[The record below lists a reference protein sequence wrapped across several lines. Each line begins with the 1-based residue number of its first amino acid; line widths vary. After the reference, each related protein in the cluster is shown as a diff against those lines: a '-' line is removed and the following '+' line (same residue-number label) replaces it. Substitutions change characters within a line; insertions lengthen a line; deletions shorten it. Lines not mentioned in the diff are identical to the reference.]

1 LEGSGDTAQNESQ
14 AGMNSK
20 SVDSW
25 LWYAPP
31 LEQETVRLLQRELGI
46 HRLTAACLIRLGI
59 TCPQTAGSFLNCD
72 LQELAEPQLM
82 SGMDQAAERL
92 QLAVRRQEPVLICGD
107 YDVDGVTSV
116 ALLTDCFR
124 RLGLPAEYYIPGRL
138 EEGYG
143 LHSAPLVKWAGQA
156 GRLAVTVDC
165 GINSFAEM
173 ALARELGLDLIITD
187 HHQPFAGERPAVA
200 VLNPLL
206 PGCAYPEKN
215 LAGVGVAW
223 TMVRELHRRCGVP
236 EQETFRYLPLA
247 ALGTIADVAQLRG
260 ENRLIVY
267 HGLAELYR
275 NPSPGLAALLRRT
288 RLNGAGFSAVQAAY
302 ALAPRLNAPGR
313 LGDAVPAVRLL
324 LASAQEADELA
335 AELDNCNR
343 RRQKVEADI
352 LAMAQ
357 MLAETQASEPALV
370 LWHESWHPGV
380 LGIVAG
386 RLAEQ
391 YQRPVV
397 LLTAAGEEAHG
408 SARGVTGYNLVDRLS
423 DCATLLLR
431 FGGHPAAAGLTLE
444 TSKLELFRETFCR
457 SMASYPEPSV
467 PQQPVAAEAEL
478 AELSLELAREL
489 QRLQP
494 FGEGNPEPHFL
505 LNGMEIAAAS
515 FVGNGGKHLVLSV
528 QEGNRQARA
537 ICFGATGRKYLPASG
552 DAADLVIRLREDNW
566 QGKSCLALHVSD
578 LRSSRKRE
586 VGCSGSQA
594 REYQLFDQR
603 NLPEKERFIR
613 QLSAGERLAVFVN
626 TQAAQKRLQALAVPG
641 RTCVIRRGE
650 PCAEL
655 LCDAVVFYH
664 LPYDRQA
671 VEMFLAGLR
680 FLKGPRAYLLYGRE
694 DLLLNENI
702 FASCQPCAGV
712 LYQLA
717 SVPPAERGR
726 QDRLLNGRLLERAL
740 QVLEEI
746 GTGEVERGD
755 FEQLLCRS
763 HTFMS
768 GRQAVS
774 RYRQYQHFWRQADVR
789 DLAVYLR
796 EPAKYLLSEG
806 EFYETRRFEGA
817 S

>member
-1 LEGSGDTAQNESQ
+1 
-14 AGMNSK
+14 MNSK
-20 SVDSW
+20 GAESW
-25 LWYAPP
+25 QWYAPP
-31 LEQETVRLLQRELGI
+31 LEQETVSLLQRELGI
-46 HRLTAACLIRLGI
+46 HRLTAACLVRLGI

-72 LQELAEPQLM
+72 LQELAEPRLM

-116 ALLTDCFR
+116 AMLTDCFR
-124 RLGLPAEYYIPGRL
+124 RLGLQAEYYIPGRL

-143 LHSAPLVKWAGQA
+143 LHSAPLVKWAGQ
-156 GRLAVTVDC
+156 GGGVAVTVDC

-206 PGCAYPEKN
+206 PGCAYPEKH
-215 LAGVGVAW
+215 LTGVGVAW
-223 TMVRELHRRCGVP
+223 TMLRELHRRCGVP

-247 ALGTIADVAQLRG
+247 ALGTIADVAPLRG
-260 ENRLIVY
+260 ENRLLVY
-267 HGLAELYR
+267 HGLAGLHR
-275 NPSPGLAALLRRT
+275 NPSPGLAALLRRA
-288 RLNGAGFSAVQAAY
+288 RLNGDSFSAVQVAF

-313 LGDAVPAVRLL
+313 LGDAGPAVRLL
-324 LASAQEADELA
+324 LASPQEADELA
-335 AELDNCNR
+335 ADLDNCNR
-343 RRQKVEADI
+343 QRQKVEADI
-352 LAMAQ
+352 LATAQ
-357 MLAETQASEPALV
+357 VLAETQADKPALV
-370 LWHESWHPGV
+370 LWHEGWHPGV

-397 LLTAAGEEAHG
+397 LLAAAGAEANG

-423 DCATLLLR
+423 DCAGLLLR
-431 FGGHPAAAGLTLE
+431 FGGHPEAAGLSLE
-444 TSKLELFRETFCR
+444 TSKLELFREAFCR
-457 SMASYPEPSV
+457 SMASYPEPGV
-467 PQQPVAAEAEL
+467 PRQPVAAEVEL

-494 FGEGNPEPHFL
+494 FGEGNPEPYFL
-505 LNGMEIAAAS
+505 LSGMNIATANY
-515 FVGNGGKHLVLSV
+515 VGSGGKHLSLSV
-528 QEGNRQARA
+528 REGNRQARA

-552 DAADLVIRLREDNW
+552 EFADLVVRLREDNW
-566 QGKSCLALHVSD
+566 QGQSCLALHVSD
-578 LRSSRKRE
+578 LRQAQKR
-586 VGCSGSQA
+586 GAISGSQV
-594 REYQLFDQR
+594 REYQLHDQR

-626 TQAAQKRLQALAVPG
+626 TQAAQKHLQTMVVTG

-650 PCAEL
+650 LCKEL
-655 LCDAVVFYH
+655 LCDAAVFYH

-671 VEMFLAGLR
+671 AEMFLASLR
-680 FLKGPRAYLLYGRE
+680 FLKGPRAYLLYGPE
-694 DLLLNENI
+694 DLALNENI

-717 SVPPAERGR
+717 RVPPAERGR
-726 QDRLLNGRLLERAL
+726 QYQLFNGRLLERAV

-746 GTGEVERGD
+746 GAGEVERGD

-774 RYRQYQHFWRQADVR
+774 RFRQYQHFWRQADVR
-789 DLAVYLR
+789 ELAVYLK
-796 EPAKYLLSEG
+796 EPAKYLLPEG